1 MRRDHL
7 RNYLADLAA
16 EVTRRARVRGA
27 PAPDIILRDVIK
39 GDLAEVGKQ
48 VAQMGIQTAAF
59 ALADIIQQG
68 AAALVGRLGK

>member
-48 VAQMGIQTAAF
+48 VA
-59 ALADIIQQG
+59 LADIIQQG